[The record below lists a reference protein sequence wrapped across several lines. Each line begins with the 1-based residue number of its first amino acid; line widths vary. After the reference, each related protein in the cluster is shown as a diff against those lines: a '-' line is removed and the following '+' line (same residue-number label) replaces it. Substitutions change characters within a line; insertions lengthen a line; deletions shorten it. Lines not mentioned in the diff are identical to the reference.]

1 MKKEEYDRSTFW
13 VGTEIEK
20 TPAYGKRTL
29 FVVGIQDPALLLDMV
44 NESRSHIDRTKHI
57 THIYFGA
64 NQTFPKLSI
73 NDVDRWRP
81 WEQMIKACLDAGMWC
96 TLDFDV
102 SCVEGVIEGGFD
114 EYPRFIASISVKI
127 PYIRLLNYNATIKID
142 DKQFEGP
149 NSGVWC
155 HRVHDLQDKSVFTG
169 WDQYSV
175 DELIK

>member
-1 MKKEEYDRSTFW
+1 MKKEEYDKSTFW

-20 TPAYGKRTL
+20 TPAHGKRTL
-29 FVVGIQDPALLLDMV
+29 FVVGIQDPVMLLELAQTHNCD
-44 NESRSHIDRTKHI
+44 
-57 THIYFGA
+57 HIYFGA
-64 NQTFPKLSI
+64 NQTFPRLTV
-73 NDVDRWRP
+73 NDVENWRP
-81 WEQMIKACLDAGMWC
+81 WERMIKTCLDADMWC

-114 EYPRFIASISVKI
+114 EYHRFIASISVKV

-149 NSGVWC
+149 NAGVWC
-155 HRVHDLQDKSVFTG
+155 HRVHDLQDKTVFTG
-169 WDQYSV
+169 WDEYSI